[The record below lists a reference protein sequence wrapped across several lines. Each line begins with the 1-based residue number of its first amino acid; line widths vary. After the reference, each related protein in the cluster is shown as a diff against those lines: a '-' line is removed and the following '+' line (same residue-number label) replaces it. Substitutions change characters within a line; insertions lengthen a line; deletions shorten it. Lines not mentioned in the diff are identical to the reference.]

1 MNRRRRSIMMRAAT
15 FASFLAEDFLQAS
28 FILRTAITAEKGF
41 ANTKNA
47 MELGLTEEQALRKKA

>member
-1 MNRRRRSIMMRAAT
+1 MMRAAT